1 MREFTLIEFTCQE
14 AINNYNYPVEV
25 IQAGALIS
33 DVSESHGL
41 YSTPAIKVVREVEIE
56 FIDVAGFALST
67 YTTPPAVIVNGRRA

>member
-14 AINNYNYPVEV
+14 AINNYNYPVAIET
-25 IQAGALIS
+25 GSLIS